1 VSEAIR
7 KGSYG
12 NYFPLKYIKSGKAL
26 MLYIVLLHYP
36 VYNKEGRI
44 VTTAIA
50 NMDIHDIGRLAKTYG
65 AQGFYI
71 VNPILEQRNL
81 AQEIISHWREGYG
94 ANYNKFRQAAFELIR
109 TKESLQAVLDDIAQE
124 SGCVPR
130 TIVTGASFEG
140 DLLKFT
146 ELREMLQNSNLSY
159 FLIFGTGSG
168 IAAEVV
174 NMADYRLEPIRGQG
188 NYNHLAVRSAVAIVL
203 DRVMSV

>member
-1 VSEAIR
+1 
-7 KGSYG
+7 
-12 NYFPLKYIKSGKAL
+12 

-36 VYNKEGRI
+36 VYNKEGKI

-50 NMDIHDIGRLAKTYG
+50 NTDIHDIARLAKTYG

-109 TKESLQAVLDDIAQE
+109 IKESLPDVLSDIAQE
-124 SGCVPR
+124 SVCVPR

-146 ELREMLQNSNLSY
+146 ELREMLHNSNLTY
-159 FLIFGTGSG
+159 VLIFGTGSG
-168 IAAEVV
+168 IAAVVV
-174 NMADYRLEPIRGQG
+174 NMADYRLGPIRGQG

>member
-1 VSEAIR
+1 
-7 KGSYG
+7 
-12 NYFPLKYIKSGKAL
+12 

-36 VYNKEGRI
+36 VYNKDGKI

-50 NMDIHDIGRLAKTYG
+50 NMDIHDIARLAKTYG

-109 TKESLQAVLDDIAQE
+109 IKESLPDVLADV
-124 SGCVPR
+124 SKKTGCVPQ
-130 TIVTGASFEG
+130 TIVTGANFEG
-140 DLLKFT
+140 DLLKFI
-146 ELREMLQNSNLSY
+146 ELKEMLQNSNLPNI
-159 FLIFGTGSG
+159 LIFGTGSG

-174 NMADYRLEPIRGQG
+174 NRADYRLEPIRGQG

-203 DRVMSV
+203 DRVRSV

>member
-1 VSEAIR
+1 
-7 KGSYG
+7 
-12 NYFPLKYIKSGKAL
+12 

-36 VYNKEGRI
+36 VYNKEGKI
-44 VTTAIA
+44 VNTAIA
-50 NMDIHDIGRLAKTYG
+50 NMDIHDIARLAKTYG
-65 AQGFYI
+65 AQGFYVI
-71 VNPILEQRNL
+71 NPILEQRNL
-81 AQEIISHWREGYG
+81 AQEIISHWQEGYG

-109 TKESLQAVLDDIAQE
+109 IKENLSAAFDEIAQE
-124 SGCVPR
+124 SGYVPR
-130 TIVTGASFEG
+130 TIVTGANFEG

-146 ELREMLQNSNLSY
+146 ELREILQNSNLPF

-174 NMADYRLEPIRGQG
+174 NMADYRLEPIRGQD

>member
-1 VSEAIR
+1 
-7 KGSYG
+7 
-12 NYFPLKYIKSGKAL
+12 

-36 VYNKEGRI
+36 VYNKEGKI

-50 NMDIHDIGRLAKTYG
+50 NMDIHDIARLAKTYR

-94 ANYNKFRQAAFELIR
+94 AHYNKFRQAAFELIR
-109 TKESLQAVLDDIAQE
+109 IKESLPGVLSDIAQE

-130 TIVTGASFEG
+130 TIVTGANFEG
-140 DLLKFT
+140 DLLKFS
-146 ELREMLQNSNLSY
+146 ELREMLKKSDLPY

-174 NMADYRLEPIRGQG
+174 TMANYRLEPIRGQG

>member
-1 VSEAIR
+1 
-7 KGSYG
+7 
-12 NYFPLKYIKSGKAL
+12 

-36 VYNKEGRI
+36 VYNKEGKI

-50 NMDIHDIGRLAKTYG
+50 NMDIHDIARLAKTYG
-65 AQGFYI
+65 VQGFYI

-81 AQEIISHWREGYG
+81 AQEIINHWREGYG
-94 ANYNKFRQAAFELIR
+94 ANYNKFRRSAFELIR
-109 TKESLQAVLDDIAQE
+109 IKESLPTVLSDIAEE
-124 SGCVPR
+124 SGCVPQ
-130 TIVTGASFEG
+130 TIVTGANYEG

-146 ELREMLQNSNLSY
+146 QLKEVLKKGNSTFL
-159 FLIFGTGSG
+159 LIFGTGSG

-174 NMADYRLEPIRGQG
+174 NSADYRLEPIRGQS

>member
-1 VSEAIR
+1 
-7 KGSYG
+7 
-12 NYFPLKYIKSGKAL
+12 

-36 VYNKEGRI
+36 VYNKEGKI

-50 NMDIHDIGRLAKTYG
+50 NMDIHDIARLAKTYG
-65 AQGFYI
+65 AQRFYI

-94 ANYNKFRQAAFELIR
+94 ANYNKFRQAAFGLIR

-124 SGCVPR
+124 SGCVPQ
-130 TIVTGASFEG
+130 TIVTGANFEG

-146 ELREMLQNSNLSY
+146 ELREMLHNSNLTY
-159 FLIFGTGSG
+159 VLIFGTGSG

-174 NMADYRLEPIRGQG
+174 NTADYRLEPIRGQG